1 MAKEDPIAGL
11 SLAQP
16 FAEAGCVIIRV
27 RFHDMWQYRDGTL
40 EGDADALHDMRV
52 GSRRLRAALD
62 VFAPAFRGGEYRD
75 LHKLTARLTDELGAV
90 RDHDVMLDTLRRYRK
105 GAPRDERV
113 GIDDLSATINAE
125 RAVARQGL
133 RRFFVELDRLDYAP
147 RMRHRFGQP
156 HDNHD
161 DHDNHDNHD
170 DHDNH
175 DNHDDRDDRDNQ
187 GGENNGEDAHG

>member
-147 RMRHRFGQP
+147 RMRRRFGQP
-156 HDNHD
+156 HDD
-161 DHDNHDNHD
+161 DH
-170 DHDNH
+170 
-175 DNHDDRDDRDNQ
+175 DDRDNQ
-187 GGENNGEDAHG
+187 GDADNREETHG